1 MLTDSSLFSL
11 LLCKNVTKLFDTL
24 FSDTSAAGCKENY
37 HRKLHQ
43 LPYLDMSR
51 IIYILCKKHN
61 WVEED
66 SYPIVDA
73 STLKKDIECGDIIE
87 ECRKIIHP
95 PDIFTKPR
103 GKYSSFKQK

>member
-1 MLTDSSLFSL
+1 
-11 LLCKNVTKLFDTL
+11 
-24 FSDTSAAGCKENY
+24 
-37 HRKLHQ
+37 
-43 LPYLDMSR
+43 MSR

-103 GKYSSFKQK
+103 GKYSSLKQKEIQNHNLSNMYSHPPKWNLSRLDQMTKKEEYLLFPYR

>member
-1 MLTDSSLFSL
+1 
-11 LLCKNVTKLFDTL
+11 
-24 FSDTSAAGCKENY
+24 
-37 HRKLHQ
+37 
-43 LPYLDMSR
+43 MSR

-95 PDIFTKPR
+95 PDIFKKPR
-103 GKYSSFKQK
+103 GKYSSLKQKEIQNHNLSNIHTHPSGI